1 MRSDIYIGGTKVDQF
16 KDESA
21 TVVSNVLD
29 ISNIEKNLGD
39 YSKTFTVPASKN
51 NNLLFKHWYN
61 ANIDNQFDAR
71 VKVNGRIDIDG
82 MPFRIGAF
90 RLDKVN
96 VKNQKVSSYT
106 INFFGN
112 FVSLKDILGEDE
124 LSDLTFLDNFSHDF
138 TYDKVRQG
146 LQGSLFEGDVKYT
159 LASGKRYYYNSN
171 NSLEETDQI
180 SNIDWDGISGG
191 NSSNG
196 VNYQDLRPSIKI
208 KRILQGIE
216 LKYGVN
222 QLVKLDITNPTTSNG
237 NCKITLN
244 GLVYIIPVTSQF
256 SSAEVNAIQIKNYF
270 EDTNNTDYRVIRS
283 GATLFFLALNQGL
296 QSDPIFDNFTAT
308 NMTANF
314 TVIRY
319 GVENE
324 SGIIFTRDFFST
336 EEFQNLYLWCDD
348 DATEGVGQVFRK
360 VDFTTSTNPNISTV
374 TNDGVFTLNAGDT
387 ITLKFSAQRDF
398 PPVPTPTTNTNN
410 YKPIRIR
417 CYVNNELFAEKS
429 TSFGWSFWSFNSA
442 LYERKAFLN
451 TQFTAIESGDYT
463 VFYEIVTNATDIEQV
478 KFLPTGDG
486 AGTGFATGLGAS
498 NNAFPNFEFTKN
510 MPEIKIIDFL
520 KGLFDMFKLV
530 VIAQDDGQLYVNTL
544 NNYYQEGVNYDLTNY
559 INFDTYDAKR
569 GELLKEIEFKT
580 VSPTTSL
587 AIQFKENNNT
597 PYGEEKVN
605 LTDANGKPLDGGTLK
620 VETPF
625 EQPVYERLIDQN
637 GGDLQPLQVAGIYDR
652 DLNPVNPAPILHY
665 IHNLSMGANTSI
677 KMRDEDGVG
686 FQLLGTINNISSDF
700 PLEQPSY
707 SVLFGSEFSTWDS
720 ALVTNTLYQNHWS
733 EYISNIFNIKRRI
746 WNYTAKDLPLN
757 IINNLK
763 LNDVIKIRDN
773 QYRINKFTVDLL
785 NGNTTFELI
794 NAFDTIV
801 IQMPELVQLTS
812 DQQTLIYEVANL
824 QLYTI
829 AKIDNGSGTSWISI
843 PTAHWSKFPNQLR
856 LNISQNTSGVTRSM
870 FITITNTNGEEL
882 QRTLITQAG

>member
-1 MRSDIYIGGTKVDQF
+1 MKSDIYIGGTKVDQF

-71 VKVNGRIDIDG
+71 VKVDGRIDIDG

-90 RLDKVN
+90 RLAKVN

-106 INFFGN
+106 LNFFGN

-138 TYDKVRQG
+138 IYDKVRQG
-146 LQGSLFEGDVKYT
+146 LQASLFEGDVKYT

-171 NSLEETDQI
+171 NSFDETEQI

-196 VNYQDLRPSIKI
+196 VDYQDLRPSIKI
-208 KRILQGIE
+208 KIILQAIE

-237 NCKITLN
+237 SCKITLN
-244 GLVYIIPVTSQF
+244 GLVYIIPVTNQF
-256 SSAEVNAIQIKNYF
+256 GSAVVNAQQIKRYF

-283 GATLFFLALNQGL
+283 GSTLFFLALNQGL

-336 EEFQNLYLWCDD
+336 EEFQNLFLWCDD

-360 VDFTTSTNPNISTV
+360 VNFTVSTNTNISTI
-374 TNDGVFTLNAGDT
+374 TNEGTFTLNAGDT
-387 ITLKFSAQRDF
+387 INLKFSAERDF
-398 PPVPTPTTNTNN
+398 PPVPAPTTTTSDVRA
-410 YKPIRIR
+410 IRIK
-417 CYVNNELFAEKS
+417 CYVNNELFAERA
-429 TSFGWSFWSFNSA
+429 TSFGWFNYQYIG
-442 LYERKAFLN
+442 LNERKAFLN
-451 TQFTAIESGDYT
+451 TSFTAIESGVYT
-463 VFYEIVTNATDIEQV
+463 VFYEIVTNAEDIEQV
-478 KFLPTGDG
+478 RFTPTGDG
-486 AGTGFATGLGAS
+486 AGTGLATGSGAS
-498 NNAFPNFEFTKN
+498 NNAFPNFQFTKN

-559 INFDTYDAKR
+559 INFDTYDANR

-587 AIQFKENNNT
+587 AIQFQENNNT

-620 VETPF
+620 IETPF

-637 GGDLQPLQVAGIYDR
+637 GGDLKDIQVAGIYDR
-652 DLNPVNPAPILHY
+652 DLNPVNPAPIIHY
-665 IHNLSMGANTSI
+665 IHNVTMPQFTSI

-686 FQLLGTINNISSDF
+686 FEIAGNLNNISSDF

-720 ALVTNTLYQNHWS
+720 ALVTNTLYKNHWS

-746 WNYTAKDLPLN
+746 WNYTANDLPLN

-763 LNDVIKIRDN
+763 LNDVVKIRDN
-773 QYRINKFTVDLL
+773 QYRINKFSVDLL

-812 DQQTLIYEVANL
+812 DQQTLLYEVANL
-824 QLYTI
+824 QTYTI
-829 AKIDNGSGTSWISI
+829 AKVDNGSGTSWISI
-843 PTAHWSKFPNQLR
+843 PTGHWSKFPNQLR
-856 LNISQNTSGVTRSM
+856 LNISENTSGVSRSM
-870 FITITNTNGEEL
+870 FITLTNTNGEEL
-882 QRTLITQAG
+882 QRTLINQAG